1 MRAERVWWQ
10 MRCGRPASEA
20 RPRVPQRLRGGSAYD
35 GHMPA
40 AAFQLFLFFTAA
52 AIVIGLIA
60 WWVIGPRRP
69 LAAILPVLGSFLAL
83 YLVGHKSGLA
93 VGPTIELFG
102 FEVNLLFDLLCA
114 TWAPRSWPRPSA
126 WSSPIAPPAA
136 PGSEAAARPPES
148 LTE

>member
-1 MRAERVWWQ
+1 
-10 MRCGRPASEA
+10 
-20 RPRVPQRLRGGSAYD
+20 
-35 GHMPA
+35 MPA

-114 TWAPRSWPRPSA
+114 ILGAAIVAKAQCMVLTHRATRSA
-126 WSSPIAPPAA
+126 GI
-136 PGSEAAARPPES
+136 
-148 LTE
+148 